1 MSTFIVLGKDEI
13 VIPIDIMSSQASKEI
28 EAYTNQGFSILSD
41 SCEAEDAEEAMEIWQ
56 TQLYEKT
63 DYDSIKTS
71 STNLI
76 SDKLSIIDNHGVITS
91 TIVIGTNLFSDFFA
105 GVRDVVGGKS
115 GSYMNKLDKLKS
127 EVLLDLKR
135 QAAAK
140 KCNAII
146 GISIDVNEIS
156 GGNKSMLMVTGVGTC
171 VLTQARA

>member
-146 GISIDVNEIS
+146 GI
-156 GGNKSMLMVTGVGTC
+156 
-171 VLTQARA
+171 

>member
-140 KCNAII
+140 NAMQLL
-146 GISIDVNEIS
+146 VFQL
-156 GGNKSMLMVTGVGTC
+156 MLMKYLVAISPC
-171 VLTQARA
+171 